1 MLVRAAGI
9 GKGDEVITSTL
20 SFAASANCF
29 LFEGATPVFADVD
42 RRTWNLDPASVEA
55 AITERT
61 KGIVAV
67 DMFGYPVGSTS

>member
-1 MLVRAAGI
+1 M
-9 GKGDEVITSTL
+9 ITSTL

-42 RRTWNLDPASVEA
+42 RRTWNLDPASIEA

-67 DMFGYPVGSTS
+67 DMFGYPCELDELTAVAERRLSSR